1 LPTRYTFPTVP
12 ISEVPASVLVRN
24 SKSHS
29 PRVMV
34 VDDESTI
41 ADTLTEI
48 FTRSGYAA
56 EAAYDGED
64 ALERALLKPPELLI
78 TDVVLP
84 GMSGIELAVTMKRI
98 YPDCKVLLFS
108 GQAATSDLLA
118 SAARAGHSF
127 ELLNKPVHPADLLA
141 RAKETLKTQRVPAQV
156 QSE

>member
-1 LPTRYTFPTVP
+1 
-12 ISEVPASVLVRN
+12 
-24 SKSHS
+24 
-29 PRVMV
+29 MV

-48 FTRSGYAA
+48 FTRSGYSA
-56 EAAYDGED
+56 EAAYDGEE
-64 ALERALLKPPELLI
+64 ALEKALLKPPELLL

-84 GMSGIELAVTMKRI
+84 GMSGIELAITMKRVF
-98 YPDCKVLLFS
+98 PDLKILLFS

-141 RAKETLKTQRVPAQV
+141 RANEKLKAPRAAVRVPA
-156 QSE
+156 E